1 MRILVYRPDEGIG
14 LWVSDLQA
22 AMPHAEVLAYR
33 DGESLA
39 PCDYAVVWSP
49 TLALMR
55 VLAEVKA
62 IFLMGAGAD
71 ALLKHGDALPATPI
85 VRVGDAGMGIQ
96 MVEYVTHAV
105 LRYYRRFDDYDKQ
118 ARRGVWTPL
127 PLVPKNE
134 FTIGVMGAGKLGRAV
149 LAGLAHLG
157 FPLRCWSRTP
167 KDIDGVQSFNGS
179 GQLHDFLGG
188 CQVLVCMLPL
198 TPDTANLLDRARLSK
213 LPRGAYLIN
222 VARGTHI
229 SEPDLMILIRS
240 GHIAGATLDVFRNE
254 PLPGP
259 HPFWDE
265 PRITITPHIS
275 ALTMRDESIAQI
287 VGKIGALERGEPV
300 EDVVDRVRGY

>member
-1 MRILVYRPDEGIG
+1 MRILVYRPDEGIS
-14 LWVSDLQA
+14 LWVNDLQA
-22 AMPHAEVLAYR
+22 ALPHAEVLPYR
-33 DGESLA
+33 EGESLA

-49 TLALMR
+49 TPALMR

-105 LRYYRRFDDYDKQ
+105 LRYYRRFDEYDKQ

-134 FTIGVMGAGKLGRAV
+134 FSIGVMGAGKLGRAV
-149 LAGLAHLG
+149 LAGLAPLG
-157 FPLRCWSRTP
+157 FPLRCWRRTP
-167 KDIDGVQSFNGS
+167 KDIDGVESFHGS
-179 GQLHDFLGG
+179 GQLPDFLGG
-188 CQVLVCMLPL
+188 TRVLVCMLPL
-198 TPDTANLLDRARLSK
+198 TPDTANLLDRARMSK

-222 VARGTHI
+222 VARGTHL

-275 ALTMRDESIAQI
+275 ALTMRDESVVQIAR
-287 VGKIGALERGEPV
+287 KIGAFERGEPV